1 MNVRLVVKKGAN
13 GKRTMRLK
21 SEETIVGRRPD
32 CDLRIR
38 SSEVSRRHCLLS
50 FQDGVLHVEDLDSV
64 NGTFLN
70 GTRIAGRKVVRPGD
84 RLEIG
89 PIQFAVEYELSRE
102 AAASLGQDEVEAVAV
117 EEELDALPIAEEEG
131 GGDFNF
137 GNEEELDALPISDED
152 TEFAQPKAAG
162 EEVAEVA
169 EVVEADDDEAIP
181 VADDIL
187 EGREQ
192 LPQSNDLRDILSQM
206 DEPKGK
212 RRPKMEE

>member
-1 MNVRLVVKKGAN
+1 MDVRLVVKKGAS

-21 SEETIVGRRPD
+21 SEETIIGRRQD

-70 GTRIAGRKVVRPGD
+70 GVRVAGRQVIRPGD
-84 RLEIG
+84 RLEVG
-89 PIQFAVEYELSRE
+89 PIQFLVEYALSRE
-102 AAASLGQDEVEAVAV
+102 ARASLQQGEAEAVPA
-117 EEELDALPIAEEEG
+117 EEELDALPIAEAEDVDG
-131 GGDFNF
+131 GEFNF
-137 GNEEELDALPISDED
+137 GSGEELDAIPLSDED
-152 TEFAQPKAAG
+152 TEFAQPKAPDQQP
-162 EEVAEVA
+162 A
-169 EVVEADDDEAIP
+169 EVVAAEDDDSIP
-181 VADDIL
+181 VADEIL

-212 RRPKMEE
+212 RRPKDEE

>member
-1 MNVRLVVKKGAN
+1 MDVRLVVRKGAS

-21 SEETIVGRRPD
+21 SEETIVGRRRD

-64 NGTFLN
+64 NGTYLN
-70 GTRIAGRKVVRPGD
+70 GVRVSGRQPVRPGD
-84 RLEIG
+84 RLDIG
-89 PIQFAVEYELSRE
+89 PIQFLVEYALSRE
-102 AAASLGQDEVEAVAV
+102 ARASLQQREEEAVPA
-117 EEELDALPIAEEEG
+117 EEELDALPIAEAED

-137 GNEEELDALPISDED
+137 GSGEELDAVPLSEDED
-152 TEFAQPKAAG
+152 TEFAQPKPAG
-162 EEVAEVA
+162 EEPA
-169 EVVEADDDEAIP
+169 EVVAADDDDSIP
-181 VADDIL
+181 VADEIL

-192 LPQSNDLRDILSQM
+192 LPPSNDLRDILSQM

-212 RRPKMEE
+212 RRPRDEA

>member
-1 MNVRLVVKKGAN
+1 MDVRLVVKKGAN

-21 SEETIVGRRPD
+21 SEETIVGRRQD

-89 PIQFAVEYELSRE
+89 PIHFVVEYELSRE
-102 AAASLGQDEVEAVAV
+102 ASASLGQDEVEAVAV

-131 GGDFNF
+131 SGDFNF
-137 GNEEELDALPISDED
+137 GNEDELDALPISDED
-152 TEFAQPKAAG
+152 TEFAQPKSAG
-162 EEVAEVA
+162 EEAA
-169 EVVEADDDEAIP
+169 EVVDADDDEAIP

-187 EGREQ
+187 EGRDLQ

-212 RRPKMEE
+212 RRPKAEE

>member
-1 MNVRLVVKKGAN
+1 MDVRLVVKKGAS

-21 SEETIVGRRPD
+21 SEETIIGRRQD

-70 GTRIAGRKVVRPGD
+70 GVRVAGRQVVRPGD

-89 PIQFAVEYELSRE
+89 PIQFLVEYALSRE
-102 AAASLGQDEVEAVAV
+102 ARASLQQGEAEAVPA
-117 EEELDALPIAEEEG
+117 EEELDALPIAEAEDVDG
-131 GGDFNF
+131 GEFNF
-137 GNEEELDALPISDED
+137 GSGEELDAIPLSDED
-152 TEFAQPKAAG
+152 TEFAQPKAPDQQP
-162 EEVAEVA
+162 A
-169 EVVEADDDEAIP
+169 EVVAAEDDDSIP
-181 VADDIL
+181 VADEIL

-212 RRPKMEE
+212 RRPKDEE